1 MATESITLKY
11 DSTTRRKA
19 ITVESDD
26 TSKLNYL
33 KTLIYLKN
41 NFSEAYDNIFIFS
54 DSEHFINT
62 QFDMVSLGFIPYI

>member
-11 DSTTRRKA
+11 DSATHRKA

>member
-11 DSTTRRKA
+11 DSATRRKA

-33 KTLIYLKN
+33 KILIYLKN